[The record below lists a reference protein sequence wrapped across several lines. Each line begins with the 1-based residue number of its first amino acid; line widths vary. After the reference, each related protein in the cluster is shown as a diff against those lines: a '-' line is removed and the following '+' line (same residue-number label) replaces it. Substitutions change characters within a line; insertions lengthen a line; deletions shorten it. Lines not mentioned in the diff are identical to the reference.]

1 MDLYAKGQLSFMILT
16 CLLERDFYGLD
27 IISEINKKSDGKIT
41 LKKPSVYSNL
51 TRMEKQGYVSSYL
64 QDSELGPNRKYY
76 SITEKGRIF
85 YNDLKDYYDR
95 NNIDVFR
102 DFKDESSM
110 EKNIQIN
117 SNLDP
122 NLLSKV
128 NTQIV
133 ESYTATSASRQ
144 LSINEIE
151 NDSNSLNQDITN
163 ISKTNTVQNEDIIVN
178 KYSQDIEEEIE
189 ETNDVDEDLDSYF
202 DFSDFSEDKKE
213 SKESLQTTK
222 NLKESIDSQQ
232 SQSTYENENN
242 YDDFEIE
249 NKTQIKQE
257 PVANEEIV
265 EETTILNEELSSTQ
279 NDNEPTPKY
288 ESENYISN
296 SPTQNDDVTYRS
308 EQNIEEVTKVENEN
322 NSINSVDNNISINI
336 TESVNNDDISKYSY
350 NQANLEPNSQINTVD
365 DNKEN
370 KIHNNEITNKDD
382 NAQKDDGVFLSNKD
396 VEDYNRRIYDISKD
410 INKYKRKRSFA
421 EDQISITATDP
432 LYVSNERTKNNIEEF
447 KNSILQNKSKYTE
460 EKQTLYDLFHHKREE
475 TERNEQLQ
483 SNSKQDDGKFITE
496 RVDFNLTKLDKQE
509 TTVQQSE
516 EHFQDDGKF
525 ITNRIDA
532 GKLESAKKIE
542 PPRLKIAESTPV
554 KINQMPPPKRDKS
567 IDPSHKDILTRLYS
581 KTKTAQDAE
590 LREDALYDYNDLKTF
605 YNKQNISFNEYK
617 KPAEK
622 AEHNT
627 NKLMLMLSSAIF
639 VLATTL
645 SVILYVICLRYGL
658 LNPNTN
664 FLFVLLPA
672 LFLIDVA
679 LKGYNFYRY
688 RSWLPAKM
696 MPQWQIWIYTILAIG
711 IVIGLNFIFGLTP
724 NNFAQFATTLI
735 LPMLMIL
742 AILPIR
748 YYTKR
753 FMLIKF
759 WK

>member
-85 YNDLKDYYDR
+85 YSDLKDYYDR

-102 DFKDESSM
+102 DFKDESNM

-163 ISKTNTVQNEDIIVN
+163 ISKTDTVQNEDIIVN

-242 YDDFEIE
+242 YDFEIE
-249 NKTQIKQE
+249 NQTQIKQE

-265 EETTILNEELSSTQ
+265 DETTILNEELSSTQ
-279 NDNEPTPKY
+279 NDNEPAPKY

-296 SPTQNDDVTYRS
+296 SPTQNDDVTYIS
-308 EQNIEEVTKVENEN
+308 EQNIEEVTKVKNEN

-370 KIHNNEITNKDD
+370 EIRNNEITNKDD
-382 NAQKDDGVFLSNKD
+382 NTQKDDGVFLSNKD

-483 SNSKQDDGKFITE
+483 SNSKQTFLLL
-496 RVDFNLTKLDKQE
+496 R
-509 TTVQQSE
+509 
-516 EHFQDDGKF
+516 
-525 ITNRIDA
+525 R
-532 GKLESAKKIE
+532 
-542 PPRLKIAESTPV
+542 R
-554 KINQMPPPKRDKS
+554 S
-567 IDPSHKDILTRLYS
+567 IFRPSL
-581 KTKTAQDAE
+581 
-590 LREDALYDYNDLKTF
+590 AL
-605 YNKQNISFNEYK
+605 
-617 KPAEK
+617 
-622 AEHNT
+622 
-627 NKLMLMLSSAIF
+627 
-639 VLATTL
+639 
-645 SVILYVICLRYGL
+645 
-658 LNPNTN
+658 
-664 FLFVLLPA
+664 
-672 LFLIDVA
+672 
-679 LKGYNFYRY
+679 
-688 RSWLPAKM
+688 
-696 MPQWQIWIYTILAIG
+696 
-711 IVIGLNFIFGLTP
+711 
-724 NNFAQFATTLI
+724 
-735 LPMLMIL
+735 
-742 AILPIR
+742 
-748 YYTKR
+748 
-753 FMLIKF
+753 
-759 WK
+759 